1 MEILLYLKEEVKPG
15 KSTFEFEEIALR
27 LCEKKGVKPAFKGY
41 RGYPYALCISINEEI
56 VHGMPRKD
64 RVLKEGD
71 IVSFDFGVIYEG
83 YVGDAALT
91 VGVGEISEEAKKLLK
106 VTEEALYKGIEKAH
120 FGNRIG
126 DISFAI
132 QSHVEKHGFNVIRE
146 FVGHGGGSVQSTLR
160 ISSKPIASDLV
171 PYGAADMVLAIEPM
185 ESLRYLS
192 FLKEEGWLV
201 TNSVPFLNIANY
213 PELDS
218 IIVEIKKIEK
228 HVIIDADAIAAEV
241 ATKRASNMVM
251 LGAGSLFIDL
261 EVEAIQEGIR
271 QIFAAKGDRI
281 IDMNIAA
288 MMAGREAA
296 GTFVK

>member
-1 MEILLYLKEEVKPG
+1 MKSDIIL
-15 KSTFEFEEIALR
+15 A
-27 LCEKKGVKPAFKGY
+27 GVG
-41 RGYPYALCISINEEI
+41 GQGIISIAAAIGNAALSKDLYMKQAE
-56 VHGMPRKD
+56 VHGMSQR
-64 RVLKEGD
+64 
-71 IVSFDFGVIYEG
+71 
-83 YVGDAALT
+83 
-91 VGVGEISEEAKKLLK
+91 
-106 VTEEALYKGIEKAH
+106 
-120 FGNRIG
+120 
-126 DISFAI
+126 
-132 QSHVEKHGFNVIRE
+132 
-146 FVGHGGGSVQSTLR
+146 GGSVQSTLR

-218 IIVEIKKIEK
+218 IIAEIKKIEK